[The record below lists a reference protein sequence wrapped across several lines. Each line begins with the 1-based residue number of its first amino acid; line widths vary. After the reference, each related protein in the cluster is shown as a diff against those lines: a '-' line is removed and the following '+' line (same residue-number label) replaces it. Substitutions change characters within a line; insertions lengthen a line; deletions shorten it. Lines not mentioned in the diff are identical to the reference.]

1 MMDPM
6 TRPKARHT
14 TRPTDTEVEDSF
26 RNRYAILFPHLADH
40 QIRLVLAADAN
51 SLTEQGRDG
60 AAIAARAAG
69 IDPESV
75 ATGIAE
81 LEAHNTPTN

>member
-6 TRPKARHT
+6 TRPK
-14 TRPTDTEVEDSF
+14 TRPTDAEVEESF

-51 SLTEQGRDG
+51 SMTEQGRDG
-60 AAIAARAAG
+60 AGIAARAAD
-69 IDPESV
+69 IDPEIV

>member
-26 RNRYAILFPHLADH
+26 RNRYAILFPHLVDH

-60 AAIAARAAG
+60 A
-69 IDPESV
+69 
-75 ATGIAE
+75 GIAE